1 MTTVSYLDI
10 MMIMFVPSFINYSLY
25 SEIGIHLFVQSVFAV
40 YFAFP
45 VVEYNIKEEDSSIPE
60 MKNPN

>member
-25 SEIGIHLFVQSVFAV
+25 SEIGIHLFVQSVYAV
-40 YFAFP
+40 YFAFSRCG
-45 VVEYNIKEEDSSIPE
+45 V
-60 MKNPN
+60 

>member
-1 MTTVSYLDI
+1 MATISYLDI

-25 SEIGIHLFVQSVFAV
+25 SEIGIHLFVQSVYA
-40 YFAFP
+40 FAFSRCGR
-45 VVEYNIKEEDSSIPE
+45 YNIKEEDSSIPE